1 VLADQPVLGEQ
12 RPCPADLVGAQ
23 PLQGMGRLGPAG
35 AAGGLGLGSYGHVG
49 IVAHHH
55 LRRAARKLR

>member
-23 PLQGMGRLGPAG
+23 PLQGMGRLGPAH
-35 AAGGLGLGSYGHVG
+35 AVGGLGLGLSVMS
-49 IVAHHH
+49 AW
-55 LRRAARKLR
+55 LRNTT